1 MGLVSIVG
9 FGQLSVLKDNQ
20 HYLVM
25 LCFTLNIILAVFL
38 ALLLFKRILY
48 PIRQLMQMADDFKD
62 GILHE
67 RLEFNKKDE
76 LGILGCHFIEMT
88 ESVELL
94 NKDLVERDKL
104 NHAYGS
110 AVAMLSASNDREMAL
125 SEVLALISLHLPVF
139 AGVVCLHGSEGKK
152 LFLTAV
158 HGMNDDAEV
167 QKVFLEDISV
177 ELESLGHMMSL
188 KYLSETKFL
197 LDGEKKPI
205 QPEYAV
211 MYPMLY
217 RQEKLGALVLALHQ
231 ELSHSQLDFLQ
242 KIAGDMAIAVK
253 DILRYEQLEM
263 LNSELEKHREQLQ
276 QERDDAVEDSITDGL
291 TQIYNRGY
299 FDLSRKGFVQHARR
313 NYEPLSLL
321 LIDID
326 YFKAV
331 NDTYGHPCGDEVL
344 IRVAQVMKKSLRE
357 TDFVARYGG
366 EEFICVLPHAN
377 VLQAR
382 QAAEK
387 LRAAIASECFDE
399 MGGKSITI
407 SIGLSA
413 LRDDDPEL
421 QAMVDRADKA
431 LYHAKERGRNRVV
444 CDKDMDESSA

>member
-9 FGQLSVLKDNQ
+9 FGELSVLNDNQ
-20 HYLVM
+20 HYTVM
-25 LCFTLNIILAVFL
+25 LCFALNIVLAALL
-38 ALLLFKRILY
+38 ATLLFKRILY
-48 PIRQLMQMADDFKD
+48 PIRQLMHMADDFKD

-67 RLEFNKKDE
+67 KLEFNKKDE
-76 LGILGCHFIEMT
+76 LNTLGRHFIEMT

-94 NKDLVERDKL
+94 NKDLIERGKL

-110 AVAMLSASNDREMAL
+110 VVAMLSASNDRAMAL
-125 SEVLALISLHLPVF
+125 SEVLAVINIHLPVF
-139 AGVVCLHGSEGKK
+139 AGAVCLHGLDGKE
-152 LFLTAV
+152 LFLTAE
-158 HGMNDDAEV
+158 HGMSDDASA
-167 QKVFLEDISV
+167 QKIFLKYISK
-177 ELESLGHMMSL
+177 ELELLGHMMSL
-188 KYLSETKFL
+188 KYLSEADFL
-197 LDGEKKPI
+197 LDGETKAML
-205 QPEYAV
+205 PECVV
-211 MYPMLY
+211 MFPMFY
-217 RQEKLGALVLALHQ
+217 RQEKLGALVLALDQ
-231 ELSHSQLDFLQ
+231 ELSQSQLDFLQ

-253 DILRYEQLEM
+253 DISRFEQLEM

-299 FDLSRKGFVQHARR
+299 FDLSRKGFVLHARR
-313 NYEPLSLL
+313 NYESLSLL

-326 YFKAV
+326 FFKAV

-377 VLQAR
+377 ILQAR

-387 LRAAIASECFDE
+387 LRVAIASECFDE
-399 MGGKSITI
+399 MDGKSITI

-413 LRDDDPEL
+413 LRDDDLDVQTMLE
-421 QAMVDRADKA
+421 RADKA
-431 LYHAKERGRNRVV
+431 LYRAKETGRNCVV
-444 CDKDMDESSA
+444 CDEDMSEL